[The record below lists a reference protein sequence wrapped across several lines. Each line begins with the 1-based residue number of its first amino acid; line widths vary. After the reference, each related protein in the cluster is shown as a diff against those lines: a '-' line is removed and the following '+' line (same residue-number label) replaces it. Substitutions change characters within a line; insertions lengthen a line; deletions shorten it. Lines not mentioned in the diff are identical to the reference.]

1 MSKNCII
8 TTVKSK
14 IKGNATSY
22 IEREN
27 EIFIPVSKKFS
38 LNQTRAIAQDKV
50 NTINKEYLSEKFGEV
65 VSLNTSYTNG
75 TGINIHPPQL
85 LIDAY
90 EVKEGNKTIEEIN
103 SNRDLEYFNGDEA
116 LLEQEQNEDNLI
128 QKELDN
134 LIEQTNNIKFN
145 ENGQGLLFQ
154 KQTQSNEGIVV
165 TEKTIRDLA
174 ARMSDRIGIP
184 FKFES
189 DRSKKYKGKLE
200 NGIAYIN
207 LAYADLTTPIHEI
220 LGHPIIRAI
229 KNTAISK
236 RKGFNL
242 SNFEIKKDYK
252 NNTWYIDFKP
262 GYYREEFKSFV
273 KTGFTDRKLAENS
286 LKNNYSEL
294 YQNLLKEL
302 EYGKGKEVLDRIKR
316 DYKYKVTAE
325 LIIDRFGRYGIKQ
338 GNSEEFVFDTKEEA
352 EGQIKKINSKEYTLE
367 EQQEEAIVELLGML
381 TAEKLDA
388 VKDGKLISILKR
400 LLKEIKAFMRDILFQ
415 KEVEIDKLP
424 DNMTLGDLSDL
435 LAYSNSKLILPGYE
449 VEYTTPDNQQ
459 FKTYQEASNHIS
471 DLARSVENINLD
483 KININN
489 KLSEEDLKEIKKL
502 EDLKQKEENYLN
514 SAEYQEEKTLKLK
527 ELNEKLNE
535 IQNKKVV
542 FKSQEPS
549 LTREDANKYGFE
561 DYKFVR
567 VESSYSRG
575 YNPHPN
581 FLNIDIGGKAYEG
594 YYIHGYNT
602 EIGKPSTKVIPI
614 TKEQAEEIWN
624 KENIRIPDFKYE
636 VDDRQ
641 NIYRLQDE
649 IKRTSEDSFIKYKI
663 IELENE
669 IFRFK
674 YEGNPIFGFIKKNK
688 EYEQSKEIIEEW
700 KKVNNIVYNPEEIYS
715 RGQEFS
721 SVVGAYSSFD
731 ADLMMQNLLQ
741 HIEDNEKAGGKF
753 AISAYTK
760 PIDKQIGHLEGGGGK
775 IKFKLYPQSEDILWA
790 SNQDVYSGSVWDA
803 SEKVNKDKKSELLG
817 VSYTKYPSL
826 HNVKHIQPNLAS
838 VVDDLAHHHNELG
851 IVLTGNNFRLEYD
864 EDIPYTTKKIID
876 GINKI
881 LDQKYG
887 ELIKPKIEKSSGY
900 TEKLSF
906 LNQELEYHR
915 MFKDEEP
922 KAKIAYLETLKK
934 IEELKREGVTGI
946 RPTQTNETLKESI
959 DSVKDNVL
967 GKRNELNSPYSQRLK
982 ALEYYKDY
990 KIEKDEN
997 GKWWLKVKNTLPS
1010 WYSTK
1015 EKAEEHVLKSIKDLE
1030 EELEE
1035 NKPKTPQKE
1044 YNEQALINT
1053 KIAKL
1058 KEVAKKYPRSLI
1070 RSEVKRQT
1078 NSFGGYVQDQDLFP
1092 DDLLFQK
1099 IPSFNLSEKSAELK
1113 ALPGNKWFNK
1123 VIQPIINRFS
1133 KMFPNVRSVVISEKE
1148 IPNEVK
1154 AIVDGLDKQINSFFH
1169 KGQVYIIKERVTKD
1183 VAIEEFL
1190 HPFVN
1195 ALEQD
1200 NPELY
1205 KSLLLEAKKLFPELK
1220 EEVFTKYEKVYN
1232 SIFDKNR
1239 EFLTQALTQKVS
1251 EQTPEQETFFQKFK
1265 TWIRNILD
1273 RLFGNEATTREIS
1286 MLDETMSLTDLAS
1299 ILNENNTQFNF
1310 NSDTNTTYYSLNE
1323 EEITN
1328 YLNRPKTQIQ
1338 AEILDKIL
1346 ENNKVTQTDFT
1357 GGRHEYT
1364 RNELGEILQLK
1375 PVSNFLSKKTN
1386 PELDFS
1392 DFAQIGNA
1400 IHEIVKNINLNLL
1413 PRTQLIDAYAEKS
1426 DLKRILVDEKG
1437 YPIEAVKQILSNI
1450 YDYVTPLIGS
1460 KESLLVSEVSIS
1472 ALQDLGEYKGV
1483 ADTIDL
1489 LEITKDGNLVIHDF
1503 KSMYLNGLETYVY
1516 TNNPSTQLDKKFNVD
1531 NNTAY
1536 REQLSLCAK
1545 MLKGIVGN
1553 KNITLQIVPIGY
1565 LATSETKDKTIQVN
1579 FSDKLVKTNASLN
1592 VENYIY
1598 SPFNLMN
1605 VSKQQAKFQV
1615 TYFKSFVDKILPSIK
1630 DEEITKKLT
1639 KEEIDRQEL
1648 LNNLTDE
1655 IKGENSKVFEAEIE
1669 KVFKQITTVVTQYGN
1684 SQNELNRELYKIFD
1698 PKGELKET
1706 KANFDIIFKT
1716 ISDKKG
1722 DDLKYYLST
1731 LVQYINFIQEI
1742 NVGLTNIKNHFHVI
1756 KSQEKSDTEKIAAY
1770 RKSYL
1775 LAKAQKERISKT
1787 LLQLDDISDDN
1798 LFKKMIKESIANIKE
1813 IEERYFNETLP
1824 LTANILNSYITTEF
1838 RERMTKELTDRI
1850 AKEKYDLNLV
1860 TSESSKKNINEKIEE
1875 LEQRLVAF
1883 NDPNLITKIIKGEY
1897 GDGHWFDSNLV
1908 ANINNSNYV
1917 ISGTAVMMQHILQDI
1932 AVEAMRMEEKF
1943 GKEFRQREEAYGVNR
1958 DQVKAMN
1965 KDMVTTVQ
1973 RFFENPDGTIETL
1986 DSMQYIVKVNQQVY
2000 EDYKKLEILF
2010 KNAKT
2015 DTEKEKALKDIKDF
2029 EKLHFE
2035 SKYNPKYLNVLN
2047 KLDVTVSDGR
2057 NVMEVRQKIFDQ
2069 ITRVRLSVGKEEYK
2083 EGNISDEDLQI
2094 LRDLQR
2100 DLFNLSSSFDRNGNK
2115 KTKKADLEIAEIL
2128 QKRAKELEEFR
2139 DKKVDEEVWKRLKT
2153 KKIQSLLDKYNTEE
2167 EVLKSEEYKKWQS
2180 FNSVISPTEEF
2191 YELRQSKLNAI
2202 NLILDKKEYKDIAL
2216 VGQLKDN
2223 LNQSWEKLN
2232 ALSREYRDFEREF
2245 ISQDIPEGSKKAMK
2259 ILEENIDKVKTQ
2271 IKGLEKSLSKEDK
2284 KSLNNLWEDYN
2295 SMVEYK
2301 TSKYYEEDL
2310 EIALNKYALENEIE
2324 VSELK
2329 NDKSLMVQF
2338 RLNSDWYINSHITKE
2353 RYDKVSGETVKYT
2366 EPVYYYKT
2374 VVPTNPDY
2382 IKESPAYQYSTFE
2395 LKPEA
2400 YNLDENGNPNY
2411 LDVFGRP
2418 KIKESS
2424 KYITENIPYLKA
2436 KNDLS
2441 TKGKIN
2447 FQNVNFIT
2455 SVLEDVQKDLNK
2467 NNLIYYQV
2475 PSKFKSTFERGSE
2488 GDLKSIKQN
2497 IVDGLMRMNNDEKEF
2512 GTRGVLANLS
2522 GEEMQFIPVLGKY
2535 KLDFKDQSYDVWQ
2548 STLEYVMSAK
2558 KAKMF
2563 EERLPIFDV
2572 LVDQLEKNTPAE
2584 DPNKVEA
2591 IGNSMAKK
2599 FGLNN
2604 VTEAIKG
2611 KGTNTLQAV
2620 KDEIS
2625 RGVYEEFTKELA
2637 NWRGISDVKITNT
2650 VLGFAG
2656 TTMMIGKIPN
2666 WIVNAMSGNVQVM
2679 IEAAGKRYYTPT
2691 DVKNAKVELGKKSKE
2706 VLEDISKIS
2715 DKSLIGQ
2722 LTDFFDPMKGEFID
2736 NLGNKFSWSKRTNL
2750 TKIFFFGKIFGEWE
2764 MQMTTFIAMLKA
2776 KKVEQILPNGTKKM
2790 IDLYDAFER
2799 GEDGVPKLKEGVQ
2812 FSQKDLIDYKLRIQ
2826 GVNKMLNGSY
2836 AKMDQTKIEKYSI
2849 GKATMFM
2856 KKYLIPLFVQRF
2868 GEFRGD
2874 MELQDVREGHYR
2886 IFYNALLT
2894 DIKNLG
2900 LGNISEIYA
2909 KMNKPP
2915 EQGGYTDLQ
2924 KQAIK
2929 KTLAEF
2935 AIIAAIFI
2943 SLGLLGYGD
2952 DDDDSDSV
2960 KFAQYIALKLK
2971 REVGLF
2977 TPFAATQELTSLIE
2991 RPFIAVGAASNVIDL
3006 VGTTAKLPF
3015 NWAFDAFEDDLYYQ
3029 RKTALWDKGDSK
3041 IISLLLKTAGVQVAI
3056 TNPEQLLQSYKY
3068 SIR

>member
-1 MSKNCII
+1 
-8 TTVKSK
+8 
-14 IKGNATSY
+14 
-22 IEREN
+22 
-27 EIFIPVSKKFS
+27 
-38 LNQTRAIAQDKV
+38 
-50 NTINKEYLSEKFGEV
+50 
-65 VSLNTSYTNG
+65 
-75 TGINIHPPQL
+75 
-85 LIDAY
+85 
-90 EVKEGNKTIEEIN
+90 
-103 SNRDLEYFNGDEA
+103 
-116 LLEQEQNEDNLI
+116 
-128 QKELDN
+128 
-134 LIEQTNNIKFN
+134 
-145 ENGQGLLFQ
+145 
-154 KQTQSNEGIVV
+154 
-165 TEKTIRDLA
+165 
-174 ARMSDRIGIP
+174 
-184 FKFES
+184 
-189 DRSKKYKGKLE
+189 
-200 NGIAYIN
+200 
-207 LAYADLTTPIHEI
+207 
-220 LGHPIIRAI
+220 
-229 KNTAISK
+229 
-236 RKGFNL
+236 
-242 SNFEIKKDYK
+242 
-252 NNTWYIDFKP
+252 
-262 GYYREEFKSFV
+262 
-273 KTGFTDRKLAENS
+273 
-286 LKNNYSEL
+286 
-294 YQNLLKEL
+294 
-302 EYGKGKEVLDRIKR
+302 
-316 DYKYKVTAE
+316 
-325 LIIDRFGRYGIKQ
+325 
-338 GNSEEFVFDTKEEA
+338 
-352 EGQIKKINSKEYTLE
+352 
-367 EQQEEAIVELLGML
+367 
-381 TAEKLDA
+381 
-388 VKDGKLISILKR
+388 
-400 LLKEIKAFMRDILFQ
+400 
-415 KEVEIDKLP
+415 
-424 DNMTLGDLSDL
+424 
-435 LAYSNSKLILPGYE
+435 
-449 VEYTTPDNQQ
+449 
-459 FKTYQEASNHIS
+459 
-471 DLARSVENINLD
+471 
-483 KININN
+483 
-489 KLSEEDLKEIKKL
+489 
-502 EDLKQKEENYLN
+502 
-514 SAEYQEEKTLKLK
+514 
-527 ELNEKLNE
+527 
-535 IQNKKVV
+535 
-542 FKSQEPS
+542 
-549 LTREDANKYGFE
+549 
-561 DYKFVR
+561 
-567 VESSYSRG
+567 
-575 YNPHPN
+575 
-581 FLNIDIGGKAYEG
+581 
-594 YYIHGYNT
+594 
-602 EIGKPSTKVIPI
+602 
-614 TKEQAEEIWN
+614 
-624 KENIRIPDFKYE
+624 
-636 VDDRQ
+636 
-641 NIYRLQDE
+641 
-649 IKRTSEDSFIKYKI
+649 
-663 IELENE
+663 
-669 IFRFK
+669 
-674 YEGNPIFGFIKKNK
+674 
-688 EYEQSKEIIEEW
+688 
-700 KKVNNIVYNPEEIYS
+700 
-715 RGQEFS
+715 
-721 SVVGAYSSFD
+721 
-731 ADLMMQNLLQ
+731 
-741 HIEDNEKAGGKF
+741 
-753 AISAYTK
+753 
-760 PIDKQIGHLEGGGGK
+760 
-775 IKFKLYPQSEDILWA
+775 
-790 SNQDVYSGSVWDA
+790 
-803 SEKVNKDKKSELLG
+803 
-817 VSYTKYPSL
+817 
-826 HNVKHIQPNLAS
+826 
-838 VVDDLAHHHNELG
+838 
-851 IVLTGNNFRLEYD
+851 
-864 EDIPYTTKKIID
+864 
-876 GINKI
+876 
-881 LDQKYG
+881 
-887 ELIKPKIEKSSGY
+887 
-900 TEKLSF
+900 
-906 LNQELEYHR
+906 
-915 MFKDEEP
+915 MF
-922 KAKIAYLETLKK
+922 
-934 IEELKREGVTGI
+934 
-946 RPTQTNETLKESI
+946 
-959 DSVKDNVL
+959 
-967 GKRNELNSPYSQRLK
+967 
-982 ALEYYKDY
+982 
-990 KIEKDEN
+990 
-997 GKWWLKVKNTLPS
+997 
-1010 WYSTK
+1010 
-1015 EKAEEHVLKSIKDLE
+1015 
-1030 EELEE
+1030 
-1035 NKPKTPQKE
+1035 
-1044 YNEQALINT
+1044 
-1053 KIAKL
+1053 
-1058 KEVAKKYPRSLI
+1058 
-1070 RSEVKRQT
+1070 
-1078 NSFGGYVQDQDLFP
+1078 
-1092 DDLLFQK
+1092 
-1099 IPSFNLSEKSAELK
+1099 
-1113 ALPGNKWFNK
+1113 
-1123 VIQPIINRFS
+1123 
-1133 KMFPNVRSVVISEKE
+1133 
-1148 IPNEVK
+1148 
-1154 AIVDGLDKQINSFFH
+1154 
-1169 KGQVYIIKERVTKD
+1169 
-1183 VAIEEFL
+1183 
-1190 HPFVN
+1190 
-1195 ALEQD
+1195 
-1200 NPELY
+1200 
-1205 KSLLLEAKKLFPELK
+1205 
-1220 EEVFTKYEKVYN
+1220 
-1232 SIFDKNR
+1232 
-1239 EFLTQALTQKVS
+1239 
-1251 EQTPEQETFFQKFK
+1251 
-1265 TWIRNILD
+1265 
-1273 RLFGNEATTREIS
+1273 
-1286 MLDETMSLTDLAS
+1286 
-1299 ILNENNTQFNF
+1299 
-1310 NSDTNTTYYSLNE
+1310 
-1323 EEITN
+1323 
-1328 YLNRPKTQIQ
+1328 
-1338 AEILDKIL
+1338 
-1346 ENNKVTQTDFT
+1346 
-1357 GGRHEYT
+1357 
-1364 RNELGEILQLK
+1364 
-1375 PVSNFLSKKTN
+1375 
-1386 PELDFS
+1386 
-1392 DFAQIGNA
+1392 
-1400 IHEIVKNINLNLL
+1400 
-1413 PRTQLIDAYAEKS
+1413 
-1426 DLKRILVDEKG
+1426 
-1437 YPIEAVKQILSNI
+1437 
-1450 YDYVTPLIGS
+1450 
-1460 KESLLVSEVSIS
+1460 
-1472 ALQDLGEYKGV
+1472 
-1483 ADTIDL
+1483 
-1489 LEITKDGNLVIHDF
+1489 
-1503 KSMYLNGLETYVY
+1503 
-1516 TNNPSTQLDKKFNVD
+1516 
-1531 NNTAY
+1531 
-1536 REQLSLCAK
+1536 
-1545 MLKGIVGN
+1545 
-1553 KNITLQIVPIGY
+1553 
-1565 LATSETKDKTIQVN
+1565 
-1579 FSDKLVKTNASLN
+1579 
-1592 VENYIY
+1592 
-1598 SPFNLMN
+1598 
-1605 VSKQQAKFQV
+1605 
-1615 TYFKSFVDKILPSIK
+1615 
-1630 DEEITKKLT
+1630 
-1639 KEEIDRQEL
+1639 
-1648 LNNLTDE
+1648 
-1655 IKGENSKVFEAEIE
+1655 
-1669 KVFKQITTVVTQYGN
+1669 
-1684 SQNELNRELYKIFD
+1684 KIFD

-1706 KANFDIIFKT
+1706 KTNFEIIFKN

-1722 DDLKYYLST
+1722 DELKYYLST

-1973 RFFENPDGTIETL
+1973 RFFENPDGTTETL
-1986 DSMQYIVKVNQQVY
+1986 DSMQFITKVNQQVY

-2083 EGNISDEDLQI
+2083 EGNISDEDLQT

-2115 KTKKADLEIAEIL
+2115 KTNKADLEIVEIL
-2128 QKRAKELEEFR
+2128 QKRSKELEEFR
-2139 DKKVDEEVWKRLKT
+2139 DKKVDEEVWKKLKT
-2153 KKIQSLLDKYNTEE
+2153 KKIQSLLGKYNSEE
-2167 EVLKSEEYKKWQS
+2167 AVLKSEEYKKWQS
-2180 FNSVISPTEEF
+2180 LNSVISPTEDF
-2191 YELRQSKLNAI
+2191 YKSRQEKLEKINA
-2202 NLILDKKEYKDIAL
+2202 ILDKKEYKDIAL

-2310 EIALNKYALENEIE
+2310 EIALNKYALENDIE
-2324 VSELK
+2324 VSELR
-2329 NDKSLMVQF
+2329 NDKALMTQF
-2338 RLNSDWYINSHITKE
+2338 RLNNEWYINSHITKE
-2353 RYDKVSGETVKYT
+2353 RYDKASGETVKYT

-2374 VVPTNPDY
+2374 IVPTNPDY
-2382 IKESPAYQYSTFE
+2382 IKESPAFQYSTFD

-2436 KNDLS
+2436 KNDL
-2441 TKGKIN
+2441 TPKGKIN
-2447 FQNVNFIT
+2447 FQNLNFLT
-2455 SVLEDVQKDLNK
+2455 SALEDAQKDLNK

-2488 GDLKSIKQN
+2488 GDFKSIKQN
-2497 IVDGLMRMNNDEKEF
+2497 IVDGLMRMSNDEKEF

-2650 VLGFAG
+2650 VLEFAG
-2656 TTMMIGKIPN
+2656 TTMMLGKVAN
-2666 WIVNAMSGNVQVM
+2666 WTVNAMSGNIQIM

-2691 DVKNAKVELGKKSKE
+2691 DVKNAKIELGKKSKE

-2790 IDLYDAFER
+2790 IDLYDAFEK

-2874 MELQDVREGHYR
+2874 LELQDVREGHYR

-2900 LGNISEIYA
+2900 LGNIAEIYA

-2943 SLGLLGYGD
+2943 SLGLLGYD
-2952 DDDDSDSV
+2952 DDEDDSDSV

-3056 TNPEQLLQSYKY
+3056 TEPEQLLQSYKY